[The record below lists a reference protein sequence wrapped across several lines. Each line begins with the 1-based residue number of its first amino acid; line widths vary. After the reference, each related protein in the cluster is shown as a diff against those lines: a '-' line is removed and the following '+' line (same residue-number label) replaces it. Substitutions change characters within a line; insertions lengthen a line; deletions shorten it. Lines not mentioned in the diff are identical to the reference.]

1 MQLYNTLTRR
11 KEPFEPQHDPISMY
25 VCGIT
30 PYSPSHVGHAFS
42 AVVFDTLRRYL
53 EHGGQAVRH
62 VQNFT
67 DIDDKM
73 IKAATDEG
81 ISVAQLAERNIQQ
94 YFKEMDALN
103 VLRAHVYPRATGE
116 IPKIIEITESLIASG
131 YAYAVQGSVYYRVNN
146 FDGYGKLSR
155 RTLDSMQAGARVEI
169 DEIKEDVMDFA
180 LWKAEKPGEPSWDS
194 PWGLGRPGWH
204 IECSA
209 MSIAHLGETI
219 DIHGGGPE
227 LAFPHHE
234 NEIAQSEPYTGK
246 APFVRFWVHH
256 GHVQFGEDKMSKSLG
271 NVVPI
276 GEALERYSPDAL
288 RLFFLSS
295 HYRSPLVY
303 SDQNVIAQERAVE
316 RLRNAANGGDT
327 NGPVSLNVDQY
338 RGRFVEAMD
347 DDLNTPR
354 ALAVLFDLARDIN
367 RTSEAGGGVA
377 DAQQLLG
384 DLCGV
389 LGLTLE
395 GPATTGSGDVAPFV
409 DLLINLRS
417 ELRGAKQF
425 ELADRVRDG
434 LSDLGV
440 SIEDKADGTEWRGT
454 T

>member
-1 MQLYNTLTRR
+1 MKLYNTLSRQTEEFSAADGSV
-11 KEPFEPQHDPISMY
+11 KMY

-42 AVVFDTLRRYL
+42 SVVFDTLRRYL
-53 EHGGQAVRH
+53 EYSGSSVRH

-73 IKAATDEG
+73 IKAAVDEG
-81 ISVAQLAERNIQQ
+81 ISVAELAERNIHQ
-94 YFKEMDALN
+94 YYQEIDALN

-116 IPKIIEITESLIASG
+116 IPKIIEITESLIAAG
-131 YAYAVQGSVYYRVNN
+131 YAYAVDGSVYYRVNN

-155 RTLDSMQAGARVEI
+155 RSLDSMQAGARVEV
-169 DEIKEDVMDFA
+169 DENKEDVMDFA
-180 LWKAEKPGEPSWDS
+180 LWKAQKPGEPSWDS
-194 PWGLGRPGWH
+194 PWGPGRPGWH

-227 LAFPHHE
+227 LMFPHHE

-303 SDQNVIAQERAVE
+303 SDQNVTAQERAFE
-316 RLRNAANGGDT
+316 RLKNALRA
-327 NGPVSLNVDQY
+327 VDGTGSALDGQTY
-338 RGRFVEAMD
+338 LSRFVEAMD

-354 ALAVLFDLARDIN
+354 ALAALFDLARDIN
-367 RTSEAGGGVA
+367 RTSEAGGGVS
-377 DAQQLLG
+377 DAQQLLS

-389 LGLTLE
+389 LGITLE

-409 DLLINLRS
+409 ELLVNLRS

-440 SIEDKADGTEWRGT
+440 SIEDKAGGTEWRQT